1 MKSGPQRSLCLLR
14 HCHSKPSTHGGPG
27 QASQSYNNRILVSSC
42 SVQAT
47 GPASNVNMTSNKQS
61 PCPLPPQEGT
71 KKSITKQPESIRQGR
86 QCGSEICGPGPI
98 SGCGRSS
105 GSSPFTLLLKTAQ
118 RIPFFSYCKTHL
130 SRKRR
135 YQMRDVPSL
144 LFRAV
149 VPNLCGTRNQFHRR
163 LFFQRWRV
171 DGWEGRDGF
180 RITQAHYS
188 ALYFYYYYIS
198 SNSYHQ
204 ALDPRGWASLVYRK
218 LFVFPC
224 VHVCVYM
231 RRSTLMREK
240 SRG

>member
-1 MKSGPQRSLCLLR
+1 
-14 HCHSKPSTHGGPG
+14 
-27 QASQSYNNRILVSSC
+27 
-42 SVQAT
+42 
-47 GPASNVNMTSNKQS
+47 MTSNKQS

-71 KKSITKQPESIRQGR
+71 EMSITKQPESVRQGR
-86 QCGSEICGPGPI
+86 QCSSEICGPGPI
-98 SGCGRSS
+98 SGWGRSS
-105 GSSPFTLLLKTAQ
+105 GSSAFTLLLKWHREYLSSATAKH
-118 RIPFFSYCKTHL
+118 IWAGKG
-130 SRKRR
+130 
-135 YQMRDVPSL
+135 
-144 LFRAV
+144 
-149 VPNLCGTRNQFHRR
+149 GTRCETYPPCCLEQWFPTFVAPGTSFRDDY
-163 LFFQRWRV
+163 FSIDGEWT
-171 DGWEGRDGF
+171 GWEWRDGF

-204 ALDPRGWASLVYRK
+204 ALDPRGWGSLVYRK